1 MNFNGGNIMKI
12 YTKTGDKGTT
22 SLIYGQR
29 VAKNDLRVEAYGTCD
44 ETNSMIGLALSYIN
58 GESFQ
63 KKELI
68 ENVYHKIQTNLF
80 HVGAELATPKGKEV
94 KWSLNPSE
102 IEEMEKHI
110 DELNESLPALTN
122 FILPGGHP
130 AGAAFHVARTT
141 ARRAER
147 CAVSLGED
155 VNPLVLAYLNRL
167 SDLLFVTAR
176 FVNHVLGSTE
186 QTLHSEK

>member
-1 MNFNGGNIMKI
+1 MKI

-22 SLIYGQR
+22 SLIYGSR
-29 VAKNDLRVEAYGTCD
+29 VAKNDARVEAYGTCD
-44 ETNSMIGLALSYIN
+44 ETNSMIGLALSYLN
-58 GESFQ
+58 GESFLG
-63 KKELI
+63 KDKLED
-68 ENVYHKIQTNLF
+68 VYHKIQTNLF

-94 KWSLNPSE
+94 KWTVSYSDV
-102 IEEMEKHI
+102 EELEQQI
-110 DELNESLPALTN
+110 DEWDITLPPLTN

-147 CAVSLGED
+147 CVVSLGD
-155 VNPLVLAYLNRL
+155 GVNPVVLSYLNRL

-176 FVNHVLGSTE
+176 FVNVMLGF
-186 QTLHSEK
+186 SEKVLHKS

>member
-1 MNFNGGNIMKI
+1 MKI
-12 YTKTGDKGTT
+12 YSKTGDKGTT
-22 SLIYGQR
+22 SLIYGKR

-44 ETNSMIGLALSYIN
+44 ETNSMIGLALSYLN
-58 GESFQ
+58 KENFQ
-63 KKELI
+63 GKEI
-68 ENVYHKIQTNLF
+68 IDTIYHKIQTNLF
-80 HVGAELATPKGKEV
+80 HVGAELATPKGMEV
-94 KWSLNPSE
+94 KWALALSDV
-102 IEEMEKHI
+102 EELEKQI
-110 DELNESLPALTN
+110 DEWNEAIPVLTN

-147 CAVSLGED
+147 CAVGLGEE

-176 FVNHVLGSTE
+176 YVNFQLSASE
-186 QTLHSEK
+186 QTLHGKG

>member
-1 MNFNGGNIMKI
+1 MKI

-44 ETNSMIGLALSYIN
+44 ETNSMIGLALSHLFN
-58 GESFQ
+58 ENFQGE
-63 KKELI
+63 EI
-68 ENVYHKIQTNLF
+68 IDTIYHKIQTNLF

-94 KWSLNPSE
+94 KWTLVTSD
-102 IEEMEKHI
+102 IEEMEKQI
-110 DELNESLPALTN
+110 DAWNELLPELTN

-147 CAVSLGED
+147 CAVSLGEE

-176 FVNHVLGSTE
+176 YVNHELGFKE
-186 QTLHSEK
+186 QTLHERRS

>member
-1 MNFNGGNIMKI
+1 MKI

-44 ETNSMIGLALSYIN
+44 ETNSMIGLALSHLN
-58 GESFQ
+58 QESFEG
-63 KKELI
+63 KEI
-68 ENVYHKIQTNLF
+68 IIQFFHKIQTNLF

-94 KWSLNPSE
+94 KWSLKSSD
-102 IEEMEKHI
+102 IEEMEKQI
-110 DELNESLPALTN
+110 DEWTEGLPALTN

-130 AGAAFHVARTT
+130 SGAAFHVARTMT
-141 ARRAER
+141 RRAER
-147 CAVSLGED
+147 IAVTLGEEA
-155 VNPLVLAYLNRL
+155 NPLVIAYLNRL

-176 FVNHVLGSTE
+176 FVNHQLGQKE
-186 QTLHSEK
+186 QTLHE